1 MTSTTHPTTTDSSV
15 NNPNGH
21 ASEARTSSDHHGNN
35 TACHPPY
42 PTTERQAEFIAMA
55 NDLAEIAAANAPRHD
70 RDNSFPFDTF
80 KALRESGYLAL
91 TVPEEFGGR
100 GATALETM
108 LAQERLAR
116 GDGGVA
122 FGSTMSLINIAGQ
135 ADNRTWPD
143 ELWIPFCRDV
153 VAHGALINNVAS
165 EPDLGSPSRG
175 GMFATTAQWTPD
187 GWVINGHKSWA
198 TLAPALDYA
207 VVMLTTIDGH
217 GKKARGN
224 LLVAMRLP
232 GISIEETW
240 DNLGMRSSGSHDVM
254 FENVLVPLE
263 NLLPTPQVAPG
274 NSVSPWSLVTS
285 AVYLGIATAARDF
298 AVNFAQHRVPS
309 GLGKPI
315 AELQTVQHRIA
326 QIELLLLQ
334 SRSVLYGT
342 VETWERFPEQR
353 EVIAWQFAAA
363 KYTVTNNAIAITD
376 QALRVVGSVGLQKQN
391 PLERYF
397 RDVRAGLGNPPMDDI
412 ALTLIGKNALGLS

>member
-1 MTSTTHPTTTDSSV
+1 MTSTPHTATTTLDK
-15 NNPNGH
+15 P
-21 ASEARTSSDHHGNN
+21 AN
-35 TACHPPY
+35 TGIPSGSGLGSHPPY

-55 NDLAEIAAANAPRHD
+55 NDLAAVAAANAPRHD

-80 KALRESGYLAL
+80 ETLRDSGFLAL
-91 TVPEEFGGR
+91 TVPEELGGR
-100 GATALETM
+100 GATALEVM
-108 LAQERLAR
+108 LAQEHLAK

-122 FGSTMSLINIAGQ
+122 FGSTMSMINIAGQ
-135 ADNRTWPD
+135 ANHRTWPD
-143 ELWIPFCRDV
+143 SLWEPFCKDV
-153 VAHGALINNVAS
+153 VHNGALINNVAS

-175 GMFATTAQWTPD
+175 GAFATTAQWSAE

-198 TLAPALDYA
+198 TLAPALNYA
-207 VVMLTTIDGH
+207 VVMLTTINKL
-217 GKKARGN
+217 GKRARGN
-224 LLVAMRLP
+224 LLVPMSLP
-232 GISIEETW
+232 GISIKKTW
-240 DNLGMRSSGSHDVM
+240 DNLGMRASGSHDVV
-254 FENVLVPLE
+254 FENVVVPLE
-263 NLLPTPQVAPG
+263 NLLPTPQTPPG
-274 NSVSPWSLVTS
+274 NAASPWNLVTS

-298 AVNFAQHRVPS
+298 AIDFAQNRVPS

-334 SRSVLYGT
+334 SRSVMYGT
-342 VETWERFPEQR
+342 VETWDRFPEQR
-353 EVIAWQFAAA
+353 DRIGWQFAAA

-376 QALRVVGSVGLQKQN
+376 QALRVVGSVGLQKQH